1 MAKIVDIHAYLP
13 VLIDLIGRGESVT
26 VTVTGSSM
34 TPFLVHGRDQIRFR
48 RPDGPLRR
56 GDLAFFRRDT
66 GSYVM
71 HRVARVDA
79 QGRCYLVG
87 DGQQAVEGPIRPDQ
101 IFGLVTE
108 VCRKGRWI
116 GPEDRCW
123 RFFAGPWLTL
133 RPLRPLLRGAYG
145 RVARHRTKRGEPS
158 G

>member
-66 GSYVM
+66 GAYVM

-79 QGRCYLVG
+79 QGRCYLV
-87 DGQQAVEGPIRPDQ
+87 EGPIRPDQ
-101 IFGLVTE
+101 IFGLVTA